1 MFDFFFTSIS
11 LLVCYVKGVGLVPLF
26 FSFFFF
32 HFLYHSSVPGR
43 LVTTSQKSRPAKR
56 LHAFEARRKVPIR
69 TLKTEGTDG
78 PTGKTR
84 PMDLHFTGLSV
95 SVGKRALLNEVSGVV
110 QPGEILAVMG
120 PSGSG
125 KTTLLN
131 AISGRLPLESG
142 TIHLN
147 GELLNKKLR
156 RKICYVLQHDV
167 FFPDLTLKQT
177 LVYTALL
184 RLPESMSYNDK
195 MQHVNHIIEILDLQ
209 RCQDTIIG
217 DGLRRGLSGGEK
229 KRANIACE
237 LLTNPALLLLDEPTS
252 GLDSSTAH
260 SLMTT
265 LKNYARQENKT
276 VVLTVHQPSSQIF
289 YMFDRLLLLC
299 NGQTAYFGDTKKVVD
314 FFKHIGLPIEPHY
327 NPADFILEQVKGT
340 AETQGRIITAYRE
353 TRSDP
358 DLAEQLLMAVGVG
371 GTTST
376 STIYENYLDGLHAS
390 NLDPAQPPSPTADY
404 TCQGNEWHLTSPSSP
419 TRSVE
424 LRLTIEK
431 GVPCVYNKITKE
443 EEDSGRSSWSD
454 NQSHAS
460 HSTQASSGCHSSPAE
475 FHWDESTKWP
485 TSFWTQF
492 KVLSRRNFT
501 VTRPRMLSRLNWIQ
515 TLGLGLMSGLLWF
528 RVDRKEETLTNI
540 QGWMFFSTT
549 YWMLF
554 ALFGALSSF
563 PSEQE
568 VIKKERQSGAY
579 RLSAYYMAK
588 MVGELP
594 LIITLPAVYH
604 IISYPMLAV
613 DFFSPGTFV
622 IQLGFLLLN
631 TVVAQSAG
639 LFIGAACMD
648 LEVSITISALYTL
661 ASQLFG
667 GFLSTSIPAWM
678 EWMRYFSLVHYA
690 FQNMQIVEFNPNSP
704 VRCAEKNS
712 RFDACVNGANEI
724 PPDAILAASGGTGFP
739 LWANT
744 LLLLSFLFVF
754 RILGYMVLRY
764 FRRPR

>member
-1 MFDFFFTSIS
+1 MIIS
-11 LLVCYVKGVGLVPLF
+11 KDLFIFGEQDYLKLLRDSRKRDM
-26 FSFFFF
+26 
-32 HFLYHSSVPGR
+32 GR
-43 LVTTSQKSRPAKR
+43 PVTR
-56 LHAFEARRKVPIR
+56 
-69 TLKTEGTDG
+69 TDG

>member
-1 MFDFFFTSIS
+1 MTH
-11 LLVCYVKGVGLVPLF
+11 YK
-26 FSFFFF
+26 
-32 HFLYHSSVPGR
+32 
-43 LVTTSQKSRPAKR
+43 
-56 LHAFEARRKVPIR
+56 
-69 TLKTEGTDG
+69 
-78 PTGKTR
+78 
-84 PMDLHFTGLSV
+84 
-95 SVGKRALLNEVSGVV
+95 
-110 QPGEILAVMG
+110 
-120 PSGSG
+120 
-125 KTTLLN
+125 
-131 AISGRLPLESG
+131 LEF
-142 TIHLN
+142 N
-147 GELLNKKLR
+147 
-156 RKICYVLQHDV
+156 Q
-167 FFPDLTLKQT
+167 
-177 LVYTALL
+177 
-184 RLPESMSYNDK
+184 
-195 MQHVNHIIEILDLQ
+195 
-209 RCQDTIIG
+209 
-217 DGLRRGLSGGEK
+217 
-229 KRANIACE
+229 
-237 LLTNPALLLLDEPTS
+237 EPTS

>member
-1 MFDFFFTSIS
+1 MANRLGEVSDCSSPTEMC
-11 LLVCYVKGVGLVPLF
+11 LL
-26 FSFFFF
+26 
-32 HFLYHSSVPGR
+32 R
-43 LVTTSQKSRPAKR
+43 
-56 LHAFEARRKVPIR
+56 
-69 TLKTEGTDG
+69 TDG

>member
-1 MFDFFFTSIS
+1 MIIS
-11 LLVCYVKGVGLVPLF
+11 KDLFIFGEQDYLKLLRDSRKRDM
-26 FSFFFF
+26 
-32 HFLYHSSVPGR
+32 GR
-43 LVTTSQKSRPAKR
+43 PVTRP
-56 LHAFEARRKVPIR
+56 
-69 TLKTEGTDG
+69 DG

-84 PMDLHFTGLSV
+84 PMDLHFTSLSV
-95 SVGKRALLNEVSGVV
+95 SMGKRALLNEVSGVV

-184 RLPESMSYNDK
+184 RLPEAMSYNDK

-340 AETQGRIITAYRE
+340 AENQERIITSYRE

-358 DLAEQLLMAVGVG
+358 DLAEQLLMTVGVG

-376 STIYENYLDGLHAS
+376 STIYENYLDGLHGS
-390 NLDPAQPPSPTADY
+390 NLDPAQLPSPTQDY
-404 TCQGNEWHLTSPSSP
+404 ACQGNEWHLTSPPSP
-419 TRSVE
+419 PRSVE

-431 GVPCVYNKITKE
+431 GVPCVYNKIAKE

-613 DFFSPGTFV
+613 DFFNPGTFV

-712 RFDACVNGANEI
+712 RFDACVNGAEEI
-724 PPDAILAASGGTGFP
+724 PPHAILAASGGTGFP

-744 LLLLSFLFVF
+744 LLLLAFLFVF

>member
-1 MFDFFFTSIS
+1 MIIS
-11 LLVCYVKGVGLVPLF
+11 KDLFIFGEQDYLKLLRDSRKRDM
-26 FSFFFF
+26 
-32 HFLYHSSVPGR
+32 GR
-43 LVTTSQKSRPAKR
+43 PVTRP
-56 LHAFEARRKVPIR
+56 
-69 TLKTEGTDG
+69 DG

-376 STIYENYLDGLHAS
+376 STIYENYLDGLHVS

-712 RFDACVNGANEI
+712 RFDACVNGADEI

-754 RILGYMVLRY
+754 RVLGYMVLRY

>member
-1 MFDFFFTSIS
+1 MTMANRLGEVSDCSSPTEMC
-11 LLVCYVKGVGLVPLF
+11 LL
-26 FSFFFF
+26 
-32 HFLYHSSVPGR
+32 R
-43 LVTTSQKSRPAKR
+43 
-56 LHAFEARRKVPIR
+56 
-69 TLKTEGTDG
+69 TDG

>member
-1 MFDFFFTSIS
+1 
-11 LLVCYVKGVGLVPLF
+11 
-26 FSFFFF
+26 
-32 HFLYHSSVPGR
+32 
-43 LVTTSQKSRPAKR
+43 
-56 LHAFEARRKVPIR
+56 
-69 TLKTEGTDG
+69 
-78 PTGKTR
+78 
-84 PMDLHFTGLSV
+84 MDLHFTGLSV
-95 SVGKRALLNEVSGVV
+95 SAGKRVLLNQVSGVV

-131 AISGRLPLESG
+131 AISGRLPLDSG

-156 RKICYVLQHDV
+156 RKMCYVLQHDV

-177 LVYTALL
+177 LVYTAML
-184 RLPESMSYNDK
+184 RLPDAMSYSDK
-195 MQHVNHIIEILDLQ
+195 IQHVNHIIEILDLQ

-276 VVLTVHQPSSQIF
+276 VILTVHQPSSQIF

-299 NGQTAYFGDTKKVVD
+299 NGQTAYFGETKKVVD
-314 FFKHIGLPIEPHY
+314 FFKHIGLPVEPHY

-340 AETQGRIITAYRE
+340 AEIQERIIAAYQE

-358 DLAEQLLMAVGVG
+358 DLAEQLLMTPA

-376 STIYENYLDGLHAS
+376 STIYEHYLDGLHS
-390 NLDPAQPPSPTADY
+390 GHLDPGQPPSPTPDY
-404 TCQGNEWHLTSPSSP
+404 HGNDWHVGSPASP
-419 TRSVE
+419 ARSVE

-431 GVPCVYNKITKE
+431 GVPCVYNKIAVKE
-443 EEDSGRSSWSD
+443 EDDSGRSSWSD

-475 FHWDESTKWP
+475 FHWDESSKWP

-492 KVLSRRNFT
+492 KVLSQRNFT
-501 VTRPRMLSRLNWIQ
+501 VARPRMLSRLNWVQ
-515 TLGLGLMSGLLWF
+515 TLVLGLMSGLLWF
-528 RVDRKEETLTNI
+528 QVERKEETLTNI

-568 VIKKERQSGAY
+568 VINKERQSGAY

-604 IISYPMLAV
+604 IISYPMLAQQ
-613 DFFSPGTFV
+613 FFSPATFV
-622 IQLGFLLLN
+622 ILLGFLLLN

-661 ASQLFG
+661 GSQLWG
-667 GFLSTSIPAWM
+667 GFLSNAIPPWM

-690 FQNMQIVEFNPNSP
+690 FQNMQIVEFSPSSP
-704 VRCAEKNS
+704 VSCAEKNS
-712 RFDACVNGANEI
+712 RFDACVNGTAREI

-744 LLLLSFLFVF
+744 LLLLMFLFVF
-754 RILGYMVLRY
+754 RALGYMVLRY